1 VGAIGL
7 GLRSEPLFFAQVI
20 SYVTSRKRLWSLV
33 AVLVGA
39 LLLIRAIADAAYVYV
54 PQYRFRND
62 FRLLYGAVLTTFH
75 DGYSHLYDP
84 IAQKAAVDGLGPGFY
99 WSLFLNPPPL
109 VWLATPL
116 AALPF
121 SVAIILWTILLLASA
136 ALTWYLA
143 APGAGLAKAGLG
155 LMWLGVVP
163 VSFAIGVGQSV
174 VLVAAAVATAWWL
187 AEHDHPVWA
196 GLALS
201 FIVFKPQLA
210 LFVPLCLAVS
220 GHARVFGAWLVAT
233 AFMVL
238 ISLAL
243 LGHDGV
249 AGFRAALAVASQWE
263 ITRSYAVSGLIG
275 AGPQLYVAQA
285 IVGVATL
292 AAAWR
297 WRGHGTAIPIVAGIT
312 GSLLFTP
319 YVGFQDFAMLVL
331 AGWLVAR
338 THPTPWQVALLVVG
352 FALLQLVLTVLAV
365 PILAAEVLLLASL
378 IYNAP
383 ARSSTGSTRLAPNPP
398 LEAPPITRMAPN
410 VPD

>member
-1 VGAIGL
+1 VVAY
-7 GLRSEPLFFAQVI
+7 FA
-20 SYVTSRKRLWSLV
+20 SRKRLWSLV

-39 LLLIRAIADAAYVYV
+39 LLVIRAIADAVYVYV

-84 IAQKAAVDGLGPGFY
+84 FAQKAAVEGIGPGFY

-109 VWLATPL
+109 VWLATPF

-121 SVAIILWTILLLASA
+121 SVAIVLWTILLLASA
-136 ALTWYLA
+136 VLTWYVA
-143 APGAGLAKAGLG
+143 APGAGVAKIGLG

-163 VSFAIGVGQSV
+163 VSFGVGVGQSV
-174 VLVAAAVATAWWL
+174 VLVAASVATAWWL
-187 AEHDHPVWA
+187 AKHDHPVWA

-201 FIVFKPQLA
+201 LIVFKPQLA
-210 LFVPLCLAVS
+210 LFVPACLAVS
-220 GHARVFGAWLVAT
+220 GHARVFGAWLIASV
-233 AFMVL
+233 FMVL
-238 ISLAL
+238 LSLAL

-249 AGFRAALAVASQWE
+249 ARFREALAVASQWE

-275 AGPQLYVAQA
+275 TGPQLYAAQA
-285 IVGVATL
+285 IAAVGTL

-297 WRGHGTAIPIVAGIT
+297 WRSHGPAIPIAAGIT

-338 THPTPWQVALLVVG
+338 SDPTPWQVAVLVAG
-352 FALLQLVLTVLAV
+352 FALLQLVLAVMAV
-365 PILAAEVLLLASL
+365 PILVAEVLLLASL
-378 IYNAP
+378 IWPAP
-383 ARSSTGSTRLAPNPP
+383 ARLATGSAVSRSGH
-398 LEAPPITRMAPN
+398 
-410 VPD
+410 

>member
-1 VGAIGL
+1 MV
-7 GLRSEPLFFAQVI
+7 SYFAR
-20 SYVTSRKRLWSLV
+20 RKRLWSTV
-33 AVLVGA
+33 GVLVGA
-39 LLLIRAIADAAYVYV
+39 LLVVRAIADAVYVYV
-54 PQYRFRND
+54 PEYRFRND
-62 FRLLYGAVLTTFH
+62 FRLLYGAVLTTLH
-75 DGYSHLYDP
+75 HGYSHLYDP
-84 IAQKAAVDGLGPGFY
+84 IAQRAAVEGLGPGFY

-116 AALPF
+116 GALPF

-163 VSFAIGVGQSV
+163 VSFGIGVGQSV
-174 VLVAAAVATAWWL
+174 VLVAAAAATAWWL
-187 AEHDHPVWA
+187 AEHDHPVWS

-201 FIVFKPQLA
+201 LIAFKPQLA

-220 GHARVFGAWLVAT
+220 GHARVFGAWLIAT
-233 AFMVL
+233 VFMAL
-238 ISLAL
+238 IALAL

-249 AGFRAALAVASQWE
+249 ARFREALAVASQWE

-275 AGPQLYVAQA
+275 AGPQLYLAQA
-285 IVGVATL
+285 TVAVATL

-297 WRGHGTAIPIVAGIT
+297 WRGHGTAIPIAAGIT

-338 THPTPWQVALLVVG
+338 AHPTSWQVALLVVG

-365 PILAAEVLLLASL
+365 PILAVEVLLLASL
-378 IYNAP
+378 IWQAP
-383 ARSSTGSTRLAPNPP
+383 RHLPREARVSLRAS
-398 LEAPPITRMAPN
+398 
-410 VPD
+410 

>member
-1 VGAIGL
+1 MSTLV
-7 GLRSEPLFFAQVI
+7 SYFA
-20 SYVTSRKRLWSLV
+20 SRKRLWSVVGL
-33 AVLVGA
+33 LVGA
-39 LLLIRAIADAAYVYV
+39 LLVIRAIADAVYVYV

-62 FRLLYGAVLTTFH
+62 FRLLYGAVMTTFH

-84 IAQKAAVDGLGPGFY
+84 IAQRAAVEGLGPGFY

-121 SVAIILWTILLLASA
+121 SVAIILWTILLLAA
-136 ALTWYLA
+136 AGLTWYLA

-187 AEHDHPVWA
+187 AEQDHPVWS

-201 FIVFKPQLA
+201 LIAFKPQLA

-220 GHARVFGAWLVAT
+220 GHARVFGAWLIAT
-233 AFMVL
+233 VFMVL
-238 ISLAL
+238 IALAL
-243 LGHDGV
+243 LGHAGV
-249 AGFRAALAVASQWE
+249 TYFREALAVASQWE
-263 ITRSYAVSGLIG
+263 ITRSYALSGLIG
-275 AGPQLYVAQA
+275 TGPQLYAAEA
-285 IVGVATL
+285 IVAVATL

-297 WRGHGTAIPIVAGIT
+297 WRGHGTAIPIAAGIT

-319 YVGFQDFAMLVL
+319 YLGFQDFAMLVL

-338 THPTPWQVALLVVG
+338 AHPTPWQVALLVVG

-365 PILAAEVLLLASL
+365 PILAAEVLLLASF
-378 IYNAP
+378 IWQAP
-383 ARSSTGSTRLAPNPP
+383 KHLPRKSP
-398 LEAPPITRMAPN
+398 
-410 VPD
+410 VPRHAA

>member
-1 VGAIGL
+1 V
-7 GLRSEPLFFAQVI
+7 V
-20 SYVTSRKRLWSLV
+20 SYFVRRKRLWSLV
-33 AVLVGA
+33 GLLVGA
-39 LLLIRAIADAAYVYV
+39 LLVIRAIADAVFIYV

-84 IAQKAAVDGLGPGFY
+84 IAQRAAVEGLGPGFY

-121 SVAIILWTILLLASA
+121 SVAIILWTILLLAA
-136 ALTWYLA
+136 ALLTWYLA

-163 VSFAIGVGQSV
+163 VSFGIGVGQSV
-174 VLVAAAVATAWWL
+174 VLVAAAAATAWWL
-187 AEHDHPVWA
+187 AENDQPVWS

-201 FIVFKPQLA
+201 LIVFKPQLA

-233 AFMVL
+233 VFMVL
-238 ISLAL
+238 IALAL

-249 AGFRAALAVASQWE
+249 AYFREALAVASQWE

-275 AGPQLYVAQA
+275 TGPQLYVAQA
-285 IVGVATL
+285 IVAIATL

-297 WRGHGTAIPIVAGIT
+297 WRGNGTAIPVAAGII

-331 AGWLVAR
+331 AGWLVVRA
-338 THPTPWQVALLVVG
+338 HPTPWQVALLVVG
-352 FALLQLVLTVLAV
+352 FALLQLVLAVLAV

-378 IYNAP
+378 IWQAP
-383 ARSSTGSTRLAPNPP
+383 QILPRKTS
-398 LEAPPITRMAPN
+398 
-410 VPD
+410 VPRQAA

>member
-1 VGAIGL
+1 M
-7 GLRSEPLFFAQVI
+7 
-20 SYVTSRKRLWSLV
+20 
-33 AVLVGA
+33 LVGA
-39 LLLIRAIADAAYVYV
+39 LLVIRAIADAVYVYV

-75 DGYSHLYDP
+75 YGYSHLYDP
-84 IAQKAAVDGLGPGFY
+84 IAQRAAVEGLGPGFY

-155 LMWLGVVP
+155 LMWIGVVP

-174 VLVAAAVATAWWL
+174 VLVAVAVATAWWL
-187 AEHDHPVWA
+187 AEHDHPVWS

-201 FIVFKPQLA
+201 LLAFKPQLA

-233 AFMVL
+233 VFIVL

-249 AGFRAALAVASQWE
+249 TYFREALAVASQWE

-275 AGPQLYVAQA
+275 TGPQLYVAQA
-285 IVGVATL
+285 TVAGATL

-297 WRGHGTAIPIVAGIT
+297 WRGHGTAIPIAAGIT

-319 YVGFQDFAMLVL
+319 YVGFQDFAILVL

-338 THPTPWQVALLVVG
+338 AHPTPWQVALLVVA

-365 PILAAEVLLLASL
+365 PILLAEVLLLASL
-378 IYNAP
+378 IWQAP
-383 ARSSTGSTRLAPNPP
+383 RQTP
-398 LEAPPITRMAPN
+398 
-410 VPD
+410 VPRRAA

>member
-1 VGAIGL
+1 MV
-7 GLRSEPLFFAQVI
+7 
-20 SYVTSRKRLWSLV
+20 
-33 AVLVGA
+33 VGA
-39 LLLIRAIADAAYVYV
+39 LLVIRAIADAVYVYA

-75 DGYSHLYDP
+75 NGYSHLYDP
-84 IAQKAAVDGLGPGFY
+84 IAQRAAVEGLGPGFY

-136 ALTWYLA
+136 VLTWYLA

-187 AEHDHPVWA
+187 AEHDHPVWS

-201 FIVFKPQLA
+201 LLAFKPQLA

-233 AFMVL
+233 VFMVL

-249 AGFRAALAVASQWE
+249 TYFREALAVASQWE

-275 AGPQLYVAQA
+275 TGPQLYAAQA
-285 IVGVATL
+285 IVAVATL

-297 WRGHGTAIPIVAGIT
+297 SRGHGTAIPIAAGIT

-319 YVGFQDFAMLVL
+319 YVGFQDFAILVL

-338 THPTPWQVALLVVG
+338 AHPTPWQLALLVVG

-365 PILAAEVLLLASL
+365 PILVAEVLLLASL
-378 IYNAP
+378 IWQAP
-383 ARSSTGSTRLAPNPP
+383 RQTP
-398 LEAPPITRMAPN
+398 
-410 VPD
+410 VPRRTA

>member
-1 VGAIGL
+1 LSTLV
-7 GLRSEPLFFAQVI
+7 SYFA
-20 SYVTSRKRLWSLV
+20 SRKRLWSVVGL
-33 AVLVGA
+33 LVGA
-39 LLLIRAIADAAYVYV
+39 LLVIRAIADAVYVYV

-62 FRLLYGAVLTTFH
+62 FRLLYGAVMTTFH

-84 IAQKAAVDGLGPGFY
+84 IAQRAAVEGLGPGFY

-121 SVAIILWTILLLASA
+121 SVAIILWTILLLAA
-136 ALTWYLA
+136 AGLTWYLA

-187 AEHDHPVWA
+187 AEQDHPVWS

-201 FIVFKPQLA
+201 LIAFKPQLA

-220 GHARVFGAWLVAT
+220 GHARVFGAWLIAT
-233 AFMVL
+233 VFMVL
-238 ISLAL
+238 IALAL
-243 LGHDGV
+243 LGYAGV
-249 AGFRAALAVASQWE
+249 TYFREALAVASQWE
-263 ITRSYAVSGLIG
+263 ITRSYALSGLIG
-275 AGPQLYVAQA
+275 TGPQLYAAEA
-285 IVGVATL
+285 IVAVATL

-297 WRGHGTAIPIVAGIT
+297 WRGHGTAIPIAAGIT

-319 YVGFQDFAMLVL
+319 YLGFQDFAMLVL

-338 THPTPWQVALLVVG
+338 AHPTPWQVALLVVG

-365 PILAAEVLLLASL
+365 PILAAEVLLLASF
-378 IYNAP
+378 IWQAP
-383 ARSSTGSTRLAPNPP
+383 KHLPRKSP
-398 LEAPPITRMAPN
+398 
-410 VPD
+410 VPRHAA

>member
-1 VGAIGL
+1 MTSVVAY
-7 GLRSEPLFFAQVI
+7 FAG
-20 SYVTSRKRLWSLV
+20 RKRLWSLV

-39 LLLIRAIADAAYVYV
+39 LLVIRAIADAVYVYV

-75 DGYSHLYDP
+75 GGYSHLYDP
-84 IAQKAAVDGLGPGFY
+84 LAQKAAVEGLGPGFY

-109 VWLATPL
+109 VWIATPF

-121 SVAIILWTILLLASA
+121 SVAIVLWSILLLASA
-136 ALTWYLA
+136 GLTWYLA
-143 APGAGLAKAGLG
+143 APGAGMAKAGLG
-155 LMWLGVVP
+155 LLWLGVVP
-163 VSFAIGVGQSV
+163 VSFGIGVGQSV

-201 FIVFKPQLA
+201 LIVFKPQLA
-210 LFVPLCLAVS
+210 LFVPVCLVVT
-220 GHARVFGAWLVAT
+220 GHAKVFGAWLVAT
-233 AFMVL
+233 LFMAL
-238 ISLAL
+238 IALAL
-243 LGHDGV
+243 LGHDGLTR
-249 AGFRAALAVASQWE
+249 FREALAVASQWE

-275 AGPQLYVAQA
+275 TGPQLYVAQA
-285 IVGVATL
+285 IVAVATL

-297 WRGHGTAIPIVAGIT
+297 WRGHRTAIPIAAGII

-319 YVGFQDFAMLVL
+319 YVGFQDFAMLVV

-352 FALLQLVLTVLAV
+352 FALMQLVLTVLAV
-365 PILAAEVLLLASL
+365 PILAAEILLLASL
-378 IYNAP
+378 IWQAP
-383 ARSSTGSTRLAPNPP
+383 HHLPRKTPMP
-398 LEAPPITRMAPN
+398 LHAS
-410 VPD
+410 

>member
-1 VGAIGL
+1 MV
-7 GLRSEPLFFAQVI
+7 
-20 SYVTSRKRLWSLV
+20 SYFVRRKRLWSLV
-33 AVLVGA
+33 GLLVGA
-39 LLLIRAIADAAYVYV
+39 LLVIRAIADAVFIYV

-84 IAQKAAVDGLGPGFY
+84 IAQRAAVEGLGPGFY

-121 SVAIILWTILLLASA
+121 SVAIILWTILLLAA
-136 ALTWYLA
+136 AGLTWYLA

-163 VSFAIGVGQSV
+163 VSFGIGVGQSV
-174 VLVAAAVATAWWL
+174 VLVAAAAATAWWL
-187 AEHDHPVWA
+187 AENDQPVWS

-201 FIVFKPQLA
+201 LIVFKPQLA

-233 AFMVL
+233 VFMVL
-238 ISLAL
+238 IALAL

-249 AGFRAALAVASQWE
+249 AYFREALAVASQWE

-275 AGPQLYVAQA
+275 TGPQLYVAQA
-285 IVGVATL
+285 IVAIATL

-297 WRGHGTAIPIVAGIT
+297 WRGNGTAIPVAAGII

-331 AGWLVAR
+331 AGWLVVRA
-338 THPTPWQVALLVVG
+338 HPTPWQVALLVVG

-378 IYNAP
+378 IWQAP
-383 ARSSTGSTRLAPNPP
+383 QILPRKTS
-398 LEAPPITRMAPN
+398 
-410 VPD
+410 VPRQAA

>member
-1 VGAIGL
+1 GL

-136 ALTWYLA
+136 ALTWYFV

-201 FIVFKPQLA
+201 FIVF
-210 LFVPLCLAVS
+210 
-220 GHARVFGAWLVAT
+220 
-233 AFMVL
+233 
-238 ISLAL
+238 
-243 LGHDGV
+243 
-249 AGFRAALAVASQWE
+249 
-263 ITRSYAVSGLIG
+263 
-275 AGPQLYVAQA
+275 
-285 IVGVATL
+285 
-292 AAAWR
+292 
-297 WRGHGTAIPIVAGIT
+297 
-312 GSLLFTP
+312 TP

-331 AGWLVAR
+331 AGWLLAR

-365 PILAAEVLLLASL
+365 PIIAAEVLLLASL

>member
-1 VGAIGL
+1 MVAY
-7 GLRSEPLFFAQVI
+7 FA
-20 SYVTSRKRLWSLV
+20 SRKPLWSLV
-33 AVLVGA
+33 GLLVGA
-39 LLLIRAIADAAYVYV
+39 LLVIRAIADAVYVYV

-75 DGYSHLYDP
+75 NGYPHLYDP
-84 IAQKAAVDGLGPGFY
+84 IAQRAAVEGLGPGFY
-99 WSLFLNPPPL
+99 WSQFLNPPPL

-121 SVAIILWTILLLASA
+121 SVAVILWTILLLAAA

-163 VSFAIGVGQSV
+163 VSFGIGVGQSV

-187 AEHDHPVWA
+187 AEHDHPVWS

-201 FIVFKPQLA
+201 LIVFKPQLA

-233 AFMVL
+233 VFMVL

-249 AGFRAALAVASQWE
+249 TYFREALAVASQWE

-275 AGPQLYVAQA
+275 TGSQVYVAQA
-285 IVGVATL
+285 IVAVATL

-297 WRGHGTAIPIVAGIT
+297 WRGHGTAIPIAAGIT

-338 THPTPWQVALLVVG
+338 AHPTPWQVAVLVVG

-378 IYNAP
+378 IWQAP
-383 ARSSTGSTRLAPNPP
+383 RKTP
-398 LEAPPITRMAPN
+398 LPSRAA
-410 VPD
+410 

>member
-1 VGAIGL
+1 MTT
-7 GLRSEPLFFAQVI
+7 VI
-20 SYVTSRKRLWSLV
+20 SYFAGRKRLWSLV
-33 AVLVGA
+33 ALLVGA
-39 LLLIRAIADAAYVYV
+39 LLVMRALADAAFVYV

-75 DGYSHLYDP
+75 DGYAHLYDP
-84 IAQKAAVDGLGPGFY
+84 IAQRASVEGLGPGFY

-121 SVAIILWTILLLASA
+121 SAAIILWTILLLASA
-136 ALTWYLA
+136 VLTWYLA

-163 VSFAIGVGQSV
+163 VSFGIGVGQSV

-187 AEHDHPVWA
+187 AEHKRPIWA

-201 FIVFKPQLA
+201 LIAIKPQLA

-233 AFMVL
+233 MFMVL

-249 AGFRAALAVASQWE
+249 TGFRDALAVASQWE

-285 IVGVATL
+285 IVAVATL
-292 AAAWR
+292 AAAWL
-297 WRGHGTAIPIVAGIT
+297 WRGYGTAIPIVAGIT

-338 THPTPWQVALLVVG
+338 EHPGPWQVALLVVG
-352 FALLQLVLTVLAV
+352 FALLQLVLVVLAV

-378 IYNAP
+378 IYHAP
-383 ARSSTGSTRLAPNPP
+383 AQPAP
-398 LEAPPITRMAPN
+398 AHSASFAHDVRA
-410 VPD
+410 

>member
-1 VGAIGL
+1 LSTLV
-7 GLRSEPLFFAQVI
+7 SYFA
-20 SYVTSRKRLWSLV
+20 SRKRLWSVVGL
-33 AVLVGA
+33 LVGA
-39 LLLIRAIADAAYVYV
+39 LLVIRAIADAVYVYV

-62 FRLLYGAVLTTFH
+62 FRLLYGAVMTTFH

-84 IAQKAAVDGLGPGFY
+84 IAQRAAVEGLGPGFY

-121 SVAIILWTILLLASA
+121 SVAIILWTILLLAA
-136 ALTWYLA
+136 AGLTWYLA

-187 AEHDHPVWA
+187 AEQDHPVWS

-201 FIVFKPQLA
+201 LIAFKPQLA

-220 GHARVFGAWLVAT
+220 GHARVFGAWLIAT
-233 AFMVL
+233 VFMVL
-238 ISLAL
+238 IALAL
-243 LGHDGV
+243 LGHAGV
-249 AGFRAALAVASQWE
+249 TYFREALAVASQWE
-263 ITRSYAVSGLIG
+263 ITRSYALSGLIG
-275 AGPQLYVAQA
+275 TGPQLYAAEA
-285 IVGVATL
+285 IVAVATL

-297 WRGHGTAIPIVAGIT
+297 WRGHGTAIPIAAGIT

-319 YVGFQDFAMLVL
+319 YLGFQDFAMLVL

-338 THPTPWQVALLVVG
+338 AHPTPWQVALLVVG

-365 PILAAEVLLLASL
+365 PILAAEVLLLASF
-378 IYNAP
+378 IWQAP
-383 ARSSTGSTRLAPNPP
+383 KHLPRKSP
-398 LEAPPITRMAPN
+398 
-410 VPD
+410 VPRHAA

>member
-1 VGAIGL
+1 LSRLV
-7 GLRSEPLFFAQVI
+7 SYFA
-20 SYVTSRKRLWSLV
+20 SRKSLWSLV
-33 AVLVGA
+33 GLVVGA
-39 LLLIRAIADAAYVYV
+39 LLVIRAIADAVYVYV

-84 IAQKAAVDGLGPGFY
+84 IAQRAAVEGIGPGFY

-121 SVAIILWTILLLASA
+121 SVAIILWTILLLAA
-136 ALTWYLA
+136 AGLTWYLA

-163 VSFAIGVGQSV
+163 VSFGIGVGQSV

-187 AEHDHPVWA
+187 AERDHPVWS

-201 FIVFKPQLA
+201 LIVFKPQLA
-210 LFVPLCLAVS
+210 LFVPLCLAVT

-233 AFMVL
+233 VFMVL
-238 ISLAL
+238 IALAL

-249 AGFRAALAVASQWE
+249 AYFRDALAVASHWE

-285 IVGVATL
+285 IVAVATL

-297 WRGHGTAIPIVAGIT
+297 WRGEGTAIPIAAGIT

-319 YVGFQDFAMLVL
+319 YLGFQDFAMLVL

-338 THPTPWQVALLVVG
+338 AHPTPWQVALLVVG

-365 PILAAEVLLLASL
+365 PILVAEVLLLASL
-378 IYNAP
+378 IWQAP
-383 ARSSTGSTRLAPNPP
+383 RKTPVPNH
-398 LEAPPITRMAPN
+398 AA
-410 VPD
+410 

>member
-1 VGAIGL
+1 VV
-7 GLRSEPLFFAQVI
+7 SYFA
-20 SYVTSRKRLWSLV
+20 SRKRLWSLV
-33 AVLVGA
+33 GLIVGA
-39 LLLIRAIADAAYVYV
+39 LLVIRAIADAVYVYV

-84 IAQKAAVDGLGPGFY
+84 IAQRAAVEGLGPGFY

-121 SVAIILWTILLLASA
+121 SVAIILWTILLLAA
-136 ALTWYLA
+136 AGLTWYLA
-143 APGAGLAKAGLG
+143 APGVGLAKAGLG

-163 VSFAIGVGQSV
+163 VSFGIGVGQSV

-187 AEHDHPVWA
+187 AEHDHPVWS

-201 FIVFKPQLA
+201 LIVFKPQLA
-210 LFVPLCLAVS
+210 VFVPLCLAVS
-220 GHARVFGAWLVAT
+220 GHARVFGAWLVGT
-233 AFMVL
+233 VFMVL
-238 ISLAL
+238 ISLAV
-243 LGHDGV
+243 LGHDGL
-249 AGFRAALAVASQWE
+249 AYFREALAVASQWE

-285 IVGVATL
+285 IVAVATL

-297 WRGHGTAIPIVAGIT
+297 RRGHGTAIPIAAGIT

-331 AGWLVAR
+331 AGWLVVRA
-338 THPTPWQVALLVVG
+338 HPTPWQAALLVVG
-352 FALLQLVLTVLAV
+352 FVLLQLVLTVLAV

-378 IYNAP
+378 IWQAP
-383 ARSSTGSTRLAPNPP
+383 RKTP
-398 LEAPPITRMAPN
+398 
-410 VPD
+410 VPSHAA